1 MLTHPHPHTTANP
14 IANHLPD
21 AKPAALR
28 PTGTGASTASTA
40 PSAHGAGPSA
50 HGAGLSAGG
59 ADAPVRSA
67 DILRGHKTV
76 DIAHNGMLYTLQAT
90 KLGKLILTK

>member
-1 MLTHPHPHTTANP
+1 MLTYPHPHTTANP
-14 IANHLPD
+14 IANPLPD

-40 PSAHGAGPSA
+40 STAPSA

>member
-1 MLTHPHPHTTANP
+1 MLTYPYPHTTANP

-28 PTGTGASTASTA
+28 PTGTGASTA
-40 PSAHGAGPSA
+40 PSA

>member
-1 MLTHPHPHTTANP
+1 MLTHPHPHTAANP
-14 IANHLPD
+14 IANPLPD

-40 PSAHGAGPSA
+40 PSA